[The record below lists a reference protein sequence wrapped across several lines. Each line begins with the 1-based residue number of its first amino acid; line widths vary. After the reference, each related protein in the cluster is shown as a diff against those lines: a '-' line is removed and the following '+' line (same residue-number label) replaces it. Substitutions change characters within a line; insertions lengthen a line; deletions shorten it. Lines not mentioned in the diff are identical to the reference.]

1 VSGSS
6 LAIKRPA
13 NDSCPAVDEAQ
24 ASGLFSE
31 YMLMELVLEVAR
43 SSHDPQGRLA
53 DLFDRIAARA
63 RRGGIAA
70 EHNSVMMQ
78 FRKRAENFF
87 VLAGKNV

>member
-1 VSGSS
+1 MSGYS
-6 LAIKRPA
+6 LAVRVPA
-13 NDSCPAVDEAQ
+13 NDSSSAVDEAQ

-53 DLFDRIAARA
+53 ELFDRIAARA
-63 RRGGIAA
+63 RRGGIAT
-70 EHNSVMMQ
+70 EQNSVMLQ